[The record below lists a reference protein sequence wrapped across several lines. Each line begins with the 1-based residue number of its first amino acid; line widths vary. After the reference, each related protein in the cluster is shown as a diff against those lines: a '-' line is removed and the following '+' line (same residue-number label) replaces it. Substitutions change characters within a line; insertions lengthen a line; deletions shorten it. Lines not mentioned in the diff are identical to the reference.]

1 MTAPDAE
8 TTTMLL
14 ATGETLQVK
23 GALDQIAK
31 ELENAARSSAG
42 TLVWLEESAT
52 GERLGVA
59 PAQVVW
65 IRRGRD

>member
-1 MTAPDAE
+1 MTGPDTD

-14 ATGETLQVK
+14 ATGETLRVR

-42 TLVWLEESAT
+42 TLVWLEESGS

-65 IRRGRD
+65 VRPGRD